1 MEARKKRALCRWM
14 RLKEVRWTHGTLV
27 LVASD
32 LLTSVKAHLYQLN
45 EAVSSHN
52 GFVHM
57 IQNNTHIYS
66 YSESKS
72 DLVINAFAQNHN
84 C

>member
-32 LLTSVKAHLYQLN
+32 LLTSVKAHLY
-45 EAVSSHN
+45 HN